1 MAYSLR
7 TFGSNEINLLCGG
20 LHYLEPED
28 YPGAVELL
36 AEAGCTEIDTA
47 RMYLE
52 KTAEGKLGAARR
64 ELPQEVVDS
73 MTIDTKVNPG
83 ESLSYDGV
91 ITQARTCLSEL
102 GVSSVD
108 ILYLHSPDPDN
119 VLEESLRAANDL
131 HREGCFRRL
140 GLSNYPAW
148 QLTQAYYKAKELG
161 WVLPSVYQGMY
172 NPLMRQVEQEILPAC
187 EMLKVRF
194 VAYSPLAAG
203 LLQDPWATGGP
214 PPPNGQASGPEREG
228 LQPRLTVD
236 TFMRGEHSATRGRAS
251 DPEVLRRAVE
261 RAEAGCSAAGI
272 SLREAA
278 MRWHFHHSA
287 LKPNDGIIVGLTRGE
302 PAMVADN
309 IETAKRAH
317 ESPLPSAVLAALD
330 GAWEEE
336 ISGPPGYPSPE

>member
-187 EMLKVRF
+187 EMLGVRF
-194 VAYSPLAAG
+194 VSQRACCRTPGRPAARPHPTARRAG
-203 LLQDPWATGGP
+203 R
-214 PPPNGQASGPEREG
+214 S
-228 LQPRLTVD
+228 
-236 TFMRGEHSATRGRAS
+236 GRACS
-251 DPEVLRRAVE
+251 RA
-261 RAEAGCSAAGI
+261 
-272 SLREAA
+272 
-278 MRWHFHHSA
+278 
-287 LKPNDGIIVGLTRGE
+287 
-302 PAMVADN
+302 
-309 IETAKRAH
+309 
-317 ESPLPSAVLAALD
+317 
-330 GAWEEE
+330 
-336 ISGPPGYPSPE
+336 

>member
-187 EMLKVRF
+187 EMLQVRF
-194 VAYSPLAAG
+194 VSYSPLAAG

-214 PPPNGQASGPEREG
+214 QRPG
-228 LQPRLTVD
+228 
-236 TFMRGEHSATRGRAS
+236 
-251 DPEVLRRAVE
+251 E
-261 RAEAGCSAAGI
+261 RAGAGG
-272 SLREAA
+272 
-278 MRWHFHHSA
+278 
-287 LKPNDGIIVGLTRGE
+287 
-302 PAMVADN
+302 PA
-309 IETAKRAH
+309 
-317 ESPLPSAVLAALD
+317 AALD
-330 GAWEEE
+330 G
-336 ISGPPGYPSPE
+336 